1 MLARWSLAFAVV
13 LSGCSLFTNLSTL
26 DEGGDEDGGP
36 PTAPPRDDA
45 GEAGSTSA
53 ADAAVTA
60 DATDAPSCSLVTVKA
75 TPAST
80 MTGGGPGPGWLFNG
94 SLATQDDVGA
104 RVDLTSN
111 GTSNSRSEL
120 LFGTDL
126 GFAIPLGAEVRGV
139 TLHVRRS
146 APKPSNEDV
155 RDDEV
160 RLALNG
166 QADGDNR
173 AVHPWTDGFITV
185 QYGGPTD
192 TWGMALTPAI
202 VNQTSFGVALRA
214 ANFGSAGSAFV
225 DTIEVEVTFCE

>member
-1 MLARWSLAFAVV
+1 VLARWSLAFAVV

-26 DEGGDEDGGP
+26 DEGADEDGGA

-45 GEAGSTSA
+45 GDAGSPSA
-53 ADAAVTA
+53 A

-80 MTGGGPGPGWLFNG
+80 MTGGGPGPGWLFSG
-94 SLATQDDVGA
+94 SLASQDDVGA

-111 GTSNSRSEL
+111 GTTNSRSEP

-139 TLHVRRS
+139 TLHVRRR

-173 AVHPWTDGFITV
+173 AVHPWPDGFITV

-202 VNQTSFGVALRA
+202 VNQSSFGVALRA
-214 ANFGSAGSAFV
+214 ANFGSAGFAFV